1 MTNAVILVRGER
13 IRAVGPNLA
22 IPAGARVIDLSSA
35 SPSWTAGPNMST
47 GRIQM
52 NAVILPN
59 GNVLAEGGS
68 VNNESP
74 DTPGKKADL
83 YDPATNTFRTLVLGP
98 GR

>member
-1 MTNAVILVRGER
+1 
-13 IRAVGPNLA
+13 
-22 IPAGARVIDLSSA
+22 
-35 SPSWTAGPNMST
+35 MST

-59 GNVLAEGGS
+59 GKVLAEGGS

-74 DTPGKKADL
+74 DTPGKTADL
-83 YDPATNTFRTLVLGP
+83 YDPASNTMSNAGTAAYSRLYHTTALLLPDARVIRAVAPVIWTEFR